1 MDIYIKKRHPKQLQI
16 YDTLSGINFGKCIL
30 HIPAGTEED
39 YRKHPVFGNFKHIV
53 VDSPSQSVEKEQGK
67 QETNLTNTESPSQTV
82 EKEQRKQEACLTNT
96 GSPSQTVESEAEKQ
110 KSSFVNYVKN
120 ALRCIFKRK

>member
-1 MDIYIKKRHPKQLQI
+1 MRLSYGHLYQEKASQQLQI

-53 VDSPSQSVEKEQGK
+53 VDSPSQ
-67 QETNLTNTESPSQTV
+67 TV

-96 GSPSQTVESEAEKQ
+96 DSPSQTVESEAEKQ